1 MGFDKSMYMVTFRI
15 LESQDEH
22 FYEIDQ
28 FGYHWPLY
36 GFGLGDKILKK
47 VYRDN
52 ALNIYKIENKKNK
65 K

>member
-1 MGFDKSMYMVTFRI
+1 MGYDTKMYRTTFRI

-36 GFGLGDKILKK
+36 GLGLNDEILGR
-47 VYRDN
+47 VYHENAAKLLKLRD
-52 ALNIYKIENKKNK
+52 A
-65 K
+65 